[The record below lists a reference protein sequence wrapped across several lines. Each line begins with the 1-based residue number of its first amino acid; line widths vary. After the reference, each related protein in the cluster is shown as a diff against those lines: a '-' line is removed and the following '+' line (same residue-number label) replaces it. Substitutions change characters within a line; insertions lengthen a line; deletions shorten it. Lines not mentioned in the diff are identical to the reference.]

1 MHEKRDVISSL
12 ELTHDGE
19 SNYNLHSIDNMINP
33 AEENQ
38 NFVSE
43 AGAVRLD
50 NLLLINKARNTKKLF
65 GLSLNNKRRQ
75 S

>member
-1 MHEKRDVISSL
+1 MQENRDVISSL
-12 ELTHDGE
+12 EYTHGGE

-50 NLLLINKARNTKKLF
+50 NLLLINKPRSTKKLF
-65 GLSLNNKRRQ
+65 GLSLNSKRRQ